1 MAQHL
6 ILPGSLTA
14 AYTATQY
21 SKGLT
26 PRLGDT
32 YFDQARNKAYIFL
45 MNDGSGAIAAK
56 LAVRA
61 LATDLSD
68 FHAVVASTTITGN
81 ELLFAGVRVSGATS
95 LAQNEYGWFQVKGS
109 ATFTASSDT
118 TTANLGVMTSNQSAG
133 QVEAASADDAGIRG
147 TFGIAETT
155 TASGDVVVKLTYNV
169 WGV

>member
-14 AYTATQY
+14 AYTDTQY
-21 SKGLT
+21 TNGLT
-26 PRLGDT
+26 PRVGDT
-32 YFDQARNKAYIFL
+32 YFDQANNKAYIFL
-45 MNDGSGAIAAK
+45 KNLGTSVAAK

-61 LATDLSD
+61 TTTDLSA
-68 FHAVVASTTITGN
+68 FGCRVASTTIADN
-81 ELLFAGVRVSGATS
+81 ELLFAGVRVSGSTA

-109 ATFTASSDT
+109 VTMTASSDT
-118 TTANLGVMTSNQSAG
+118 TTANLGVCTSNQSAG
-133 QVEAASADDAGIRG
+133 QVEAAADSTAGIRG
-147 TFGIAETT
+147 TFGVAETT

>member
-1 MAQHL
+1 MAQYL

-21 SKGLT
+21 TKGLT

-32 YFDQARNKAYIFL
+32 YFDQARGKTYIFL
-45 MNDGSGAIAAK
+45 MNNAAGAIAAK
-56 LAVRA
+56 LATRA
-61 LATDLSD
+61 LTTDKTN
-68 FHAVVASTTITGN
+68 FYCQVASTTIAGN
-81 ELLFAGVRVSGATS
+81 ELLFAGVRVAGATS

-109 ATFTASSDT
+109 ATVTASSDT
-118 TTANLGVMTSNQSAG
+118 TTAELGVCTSNQSAG
-133 QVEAASADDAGIRG
+133 QVEAAADTSAGIRG
-147 TFGIAETT
+147 TFGVAETT

>member
-21 SKGLT
+21 TRGLT

-32 YFDQARNKAYIFL
+32 FFDQANNKAYIFL
-45 MNDGSGAIAAK
+45 MNDASGAIAAN

-61 LATDLSD
+61 LATDLAD
-68 FHAVVASTTITGN
+68 FHCVVSSTTIADN
-81 ELLFAGVRVSGATS
+81 ELLFAGVRVTGATS
-95 LAQNEYGWFQVKGS
+95 LAEDEYGWFQVKGT

-118 TTANLGVMTSNQSAG
+118 TTANLGVCTSNQSAG
-133 QVEAASADDAGIRG
+133 QVEAAADTAAGIRG
-147 TFGIAETT
+147 TFGIAQTT
-155 TASGDVVVKLTYNV
+155 TASAAVVVKLTYNC